1 MLFLAIGLL
10 LATTV
15 PALARTTIVPDDFPT
30 IQAAIDHL
38 ESLYATDTIL
48 VRGGNYTERPVLHS
62 SRVVRAIAPSN
73 GTDQVPV
80 IAGIQTWTDNGDDF
94 AFIGLRFSGQV
105 VVGPTNGPQRAI
117 FRDCEFD
124 AGAIPGGGHDY
135 PDLWQVEISHCTL
148 FGTVWI
154 RALGGTVDSSTVHG
168 PLIMDSYNG
177 NRVRDNV
184 FEGIAG
190 TAVTVRGEGSDI
202 GGNRV
207 RGCGNGFD
215 VVVEDGYSVIEDNDI
230 EGCSGYG
237 FSSVGYNDEPT
248 RVRRNRIRKCGGHG
262 ILASGSLIVLDNIV
276 TDCSG
281 PGLDLQVLA
290 TEAVDRHVAGNVVGR
305 CGIAGIRLGYYNAG
319 YEVIPVIRNNTVFA
333 CSGPGISVSGLSVF
347 TISNNIAYSN
357 RGPGLVVAQEEESY
371 PTLSCNDWFAND
383 GGATVGIAPSASD
396 LAVEPGFC
404 DLAGNDVQLM
414 SDSPLLD
421 APGCGLIGA
430 LGRGCDPAPTPI
442 AFSLTPKTLN
452 VASRGRWLTGYLEP
466 TPPVAARDID
476 IATIRLNGTVPV
488 DPSAPTALVDH
499 DGDGITE
506 LMVRFDRTALELTL
520 PEGDE
525 VPVTATCESG
535 AITFAGTDTVRV
547 RRGRFVAPAA
557 GARMTPGLVAVTWES
572 PAGAHVL
579 SIALMLS
586 TDGGGTWSRV
596 ARSPSDNGSLAWV
609 VPDIRTDR
617 ARLAV
622 VSTSTDGANA
632 EVADAV
638 LAVSGALSIGAT
650 TDVGDRGEGPHVLA
664 IRRVSPNPAAHG
676 RLAVE
681 FVLRDGSS
689 ARLELLDVAGRVLE
703 AQNVAL
709 PSPGARALE
718 FLDAGALRPGIYFL
732 RLRQSGSEARARVAI
747 TR

>member
-1 MLFLAIGLL
+1 MLFLAVGLL
-10 LATTV
+10 LAGTV
-15 PALARTTIVPDDFPT
+15 PALARTARVPEDFST
-30 IQAAIDHL
+30 IQAAVDYL
-38 ESLYATDTIL
+38 VQFYAADTVL
-48 VRGGNYTERPVLHS
+48 VQAGNYPE
-62 SRVVRAIAPSN
+62 RVVIHEAIRLQGVVAPGSAEPLTRIDALKVQPPSDGSTINVIGIHVAGPALTAPSS
-73 GTDQVPV
+73 GP
-80 IAGIQTWTDNGDDF
+80 DNVNYESC
-94 AFIGLRFSGQV
+94 R
-105 VVGPTNGPQRAI
+105 
-117 FRDCEFD
+117 FD
-124 AGAIPGGGHDY
+124 AGMDGYGYY
-135 PDLWQVEISHCTL
+135 PDLASVVMRHCTL
-148 FGTVWI
+148 FGRVVLCAVETV
-154 RALGGTVDSSTVHG
+154 VDSCTVYG
-168 PLIMDSYNG
+168 PLVHIAADAAVVTN
-177 NRVRDNV
+177 NRFENV
-184 FEGIAG
+184 PGFAASIFADQR
-190 TAVTVRGEGSDI
+190 AYVARNVVRGGI
-202 GGNRV
+202 
-207 RGCGNGFD
+207 NGFD
-215 VVVEDGYSVIEDNDI
+215 VRTGDQNDLLVEDNRV
-230 EGCSGYG
+230 EGCAGIG
-237 FSSVGYNDEPT
+237 I
-248 RVRRNRIRKCGGHG
+248 RVWHDWRNNSRVERNQVSRCGGTGIYAHGLALARGNRVLDCGGHG
-262 ILASGSLIVLDNIV
+262 
-276 TDCSG
+276 
-281 PGLDLQVLA
+281 LDLVVL
-290 TEAVDRHVAGNVVGR
+290 EDIGLVEGNVVGR
-305 CGIAGIRLGYYNAG
+305 CGGDGIRLARD
-319 YEVIPVIRNNTVFA
+319 YEGSPVGFHAQGNTVYA
-333 CSGPGISVSGLSVF
+333 CAGSGIVAVDLTDGSV
-347 TISNNIAYSN
+347 SNNIAFRN
-357 RGPGLVVAQEEESY
+357 RGYGLLTAGSDAA
-371 PTLSCNDWFAND
+371 PASCNDWFENQA
-383 GGATVGIAPSASD
+383 GATSGAPASPSD
-396 LAVEPGFC
+396 LAVDPRFC
-404 DLAGNDVQLM
+404 DIASDDVQLM

-452 VASRGRWLTGYLEP
+452 VASRGHWLTGYLEP

-476 IATIRLNGTVPV
+476 IATIRLSSTVPV

-525 VPVTATCESG
+525 VPVTATCKSG
-535 AITFAGTDTVRV
+535 GTVFAGTDTVRV
-547 RRGRFVAPAA
+547 HRGRFVAPAA
-557 GARMTPGLVAVTWES
+557 GEQMTSGSAVTVSWES
-572 PAGAHVL
+572 PAGGHVL

-586 TDGGGTWSRV
+586 TDGGGTWSQV
-596 ARSPSDNGSLAWV
+596 ARSPSDNGSLAWA

-703 AQNVAL
+703 TQNVAL

-732 RLRQSGSEARARVAI
+732 RLRQSGTEARARVAI